1 MTGTEVDMAEKCK
14 EHITSSTKICNG
26 EQIQM
31 NAERFGIVV
40 TLIVMAVL
48 LSIAYISQSN
58 ILFTEVETSGPTTFY
73 GYCEKMNLKC

>member
-1 MTGTEVDMAEKCK
+1 
-14 EHITSSTKICNG
+14 
-26 EQIQM
+26 M

-40 TLIVMAVL
+40 TLIIMVIL
-48 LSIAYISQSN
+48 LSIAYVSQSN

>member
-1 MTGTEVDMAEKCK
+1 
-14 EHITSSTKICNG
+14 
-26 EQIQM
+26 M

-40 TLIVMAVL
+40 TLIIMAVL

-73 GYCEKMNLKC
+73 DYCEKMNLKC

>member
-1 MTGTEVDMAEKCK
+1 
-14 EHITSSTKICNG
+14 
-26 EQIQM
+26 M

-48 LSIAYISQSN
+48 LSIALVSQTN
-58 ILFTEVETSGPTTFY
+58 IQVLPATETSGPTTFY